1 MPNIEIKAY
10 YPELAK
16 GRRIARQLKAR
27 FVGRAKQIDTFFK
40 VAQGRLKL
48 RESSLKG
55 AELIPYV
62 RPNVRGPKTSQY
74 VVLPVADPAKTK
86 VLLKELLG
94 VEGVVEKTRDLF
106 LLGNVRIHLDQV
118 KGLGNFLEF
127 EAVMPKVS
135 SKIRKAETKKVKRL
149 LKLFQV
155 VSKDL
160 IDLAYRDLLKKKKAK
175 GMKS

>member
-10 YPELAK
+10 YPDLAK
-16 GRRIARQLKAR
+16 ARRIARKLKAR
-27 FVGRAKQIDTFFK
+27 FVGRARQVDTFYK

-74 VVLPVADPAKTK
+74 VVLPVATPSKTK
-86 VLLKELLG
+86 VLLKGLLG

-127 EAVMPKVS
+127 EAVMPKDS
-135 SKIRKAETKKVKRL
+135 AKIRKTETTKVEKL
-149 LKLFQV
+149 LEIFQIAP
-155 VSKDL
+155 KDL
-160 IDLAYRDLLKKKKAK
+160 IDIAYRDMLKRKKSKGPKA
-175 GMKS
+175 